1 VKVLHFRSIMYIID
15 FGGDG
20 MKNKFMKI
28 LGMSLSCLALSLLLS
43 VTAQENNSK
52 VLTSGIH
59 TDELAPWG

>member
-1 VKVLHFRSIMYIID
+1 MLHFSFINCIIYI
-15 FGGDG
+15 GGDG
-20 MKNKFMKI
+20 MKNKFIKI
-28 LGMSLSCLALSLLLS
+28 LGISLSCLALSLLLS